1 MSTSDSHTT
10 AQLLNH
16 IRDGDLGARELLIAR
31 IEPLLRN
38 FAHGR
43 VPQMLRHQ
51 QDTADMMQVTWL
63 KVLDKLPNIQVH
75 ERGAFFAYLRQV
87 LVNALRDALRAQ
99 ARTPVM
105 ESDAGENTLQS
116 VVSAENVSAQDWL
129 AYEQALQKLPEE
141 SRHAVVMRFEFGMSF
156 IEMGLELNQPPDRIR
171 MRVTRALVQMAEIL
185 E

>member
-1 MSTSDSHTT
+1 MSSPDSHTT

-16 IRDGDLGARELLIAR
+16 IRDGDLGARDRLIAR

-63 KVLDKLPNIQVH
+63 KVLDKLPHIHVQ

-99 ARTPVM
+99 ARTPNIAPEV
-105 ESDAGENTLQS
+105 GGNTLQS

-129 AYEQALQKLPEE
+129 AYEQALQKLPEK
-141 SRHAVVMRFEFGMSF
+141 SRHAIVMRFEFGMSF
-156 IEMGLELNQPPDRIR
+156 VEIGLELNQPPDRVR
-171 MRVTRALVQMAEIL
+171 MRVTRALVLMAEMC

>member
-1 MSTSDSHTT
+1 MSVSDSHTT
-10 AQLLNH
+10 AQLLKD
-16 IRDGDLGARELLIAR
+16 IRDGDLGARGRLIAR

-63 KVLDKLPNIQVH
+63 KVLDKLPRIQVQ

-99 ARTPVM
+99 ARTPDIVA
-105 ESDAGENTLQS
+105 DDGENALQS
-116 VVSAENVSAQDWL
+116 VVSAENISAQDWL
-129 AYEQALQKLPEE
+129 AYEQALHKLPEE
-141 SRHAVVMRFEFGMSF
+141 FRHAVVMRFEFGMTF
-156 IEMGLELNQPPDRIR
+156 VEMGLELNQSPDSVR
-171 MRVTRALVQMAEIL
+171 MRVSRALVLMAEML